1 MIMTI
6 SMTINM
12 LYY

>member
-6 SMTINM
+6 SEEVCACF
-12 LYY
+12 

>member
-6 SMTINM
+6 S
-12 LYY
+12 YY